1 MVLGGIIIP
10 QENIV
15 TFKDTML
22 KYRTDQNMTKEL
34 KWSKVSVQKI
44 KEYKVFID
52 YQFALT
58 NTNKAHF
65 SSVIFD
71 THQINHNKHSDGD
84 KEKGFYKFY
93 YQLLLNC
100 FARGYISP
108 DNDVKFIIHLDHRIS
123 KYKLSD
129 LKDILNAGIK
139 KKLNVTDNRIL
150 NVQAIDSKSSDVLQI
165 ADILMGA
172 IGYDKNG
179 YMLLSGSNQGKID
192 LCMHI
197 AKSAGLTN
205 LKENTK
211 WGVLRFKIWNFRFR
225 A

>member
-1 MVLGGIIIP
+1 
-10 QENIV
+10 
-15 TFKDTML
+15 
-22 KYRTDQNMTKEL
+22 
-34 KWSKVSVQKI
+34 
-44 KEYKVFID
+44 
-52 YQFALT
+52 
-58 NTNKAHF
+58 
-65 SSVIFD
+65 
-71 THQINHNKHSDGD
+71 
-84 KEKGFYKFY
+84 
-93 YQLLLNC
+93 
-100 FARGYISP
+100 
-108 DNDVKFIIHLDHRIS
+108 
-123 KYKLSD
+123 LSD